1 MKIVFITRYFSK
13 ILLAAVLICGC
24 TFYASAQKKPKV
36 AAKPVA
42 VTPVVAGAKPVVVVP
57 KSVPAILETFFKKY
71 KDSSDAA
78 IDYLFG
84 TNKYFTN
91 TGGINQLK
99 QKLDSLRITL
109 GAYAGKELIVQKSA
123 SPSLILYTYL
133 VKHDIQPVRFTF
145 MFYKPHS
152 DWVLYRFKYDEEM
165 DVELEEGAKINNK
178 HP

>member
-1 MKIVFITRYFSK
+1 MSRYFSK
-13 ILLAAVLICGC
+13 ILLVIALTCSC
-24 TFYASAQKKPKV
+24 TFYVTAQTKPK
-36 AAKPVA
+36 AKPAVKSYVIS
-42 VTPVVAGAKPVVVVP
+42 VTPVAASP

-71 KDSSDAA
+71 KDSSDAS

-99 QKLDSLRITL
+99 MKLDSLRITL
-109 GAYAGKELIVQKSA
+109 GAYVGKEIIVQKSA
-123 SPSLILYTYL
+123 SPSLVLYTYL
-133 VKHDIQPVRFTF
+133 VKHEIQPVRFTF

-165 DVELEEGAKINNK
+165 DIELEEAGKINNK
-178 HP
+178 HL